1 MYQNLKFNKYLIRKG
16 KNEMKTMEKRDFF
29 KIGCSSA
36 ASWAWGTSLIMGQ
49 QIAQEKGIVA
59 WLIWAICNSL
69 TLALLGFLFNKKI
82 ITKELCDK
90 KEVKIIALIIQLFCL
105 LVQLNFINQQFLLIT
120 GSKIGAY
127 LITIAIGFFF
137 TLIVYRK
144 GLPTSIKTDVG
155 QWVGAIISIVAIII
169 IGLVTKAPLQEF
181 AKTTPSGILWGIWS
195 GLILFAG
202 PIGDVQHW
210 QRAEADT
217 SKKGYYFGAFL
228 FGLYMCLILGM
239 AFFKF
244 TLPMNIILL
253 VAVLCVTTS
262 TIDSI
267 AVALHEL
274 GNKKIG
280 TGIAL
285 ALCVAFGVFVQ
296 MGMLQLWSSFGV
308 IRFAFAIGILLL
320 PLALN
325 GNSRAVN
332 LSAIVTYALM
342 IFFAVNGQITINS
355 IVGMVSFVIATIII
369 AYVVYI
375 GEIIHAK

>member
-1 MYQNLKFNKYLIRKG
+1 
-16 KNEMKTMEKRDFF
+16 MKEIEKKDFL

-49 QIAQEKGIVA
+49 QIAQQKGLIA
-59 WLIWAICNSL
+59 WIIWAVCNSL
-69 TLALLGFLFNKKI
+69 TLALLGFLFNKKV
-82 ITKELCDK
+82 ITKELCEK

-127 LITIAIGFFF
+127 LITIGIGFLF
-137 TLIVYRK
+137 TLMVYRK
-144 GLPTSIKTDVG
+144 GLPTSIKTDVI
-155 QWVGAIISIVAIII
+155 QWLGAIGSILVIIAV
-169 IGLVTKAPLQEF
+169 GLITKAPLQEF

-217 SKKGYYFGAFL
+217 SKKGYYLGAFL
-228 FGLYMCLILGM
+228 FALYMCLILGM

-253 VAVLCVTTS
+253 CAVLCVTTS

-308 IRFAFAIGILLL
+308 IRFAFAVAILLL

-325 GNSRAVN
+325 GN
-332 LSAIVTYALM
+332 LKAIIPSSILTYALM
-342 IFFAVNGQITINS
+342 IFFALNGQITINS
-355 IVGMVSFVIATIII
+355 IVGIVSFVIATIII
-369 AYVVYI
+369 LYVVI
-375 GEIIHAK
+375 TGIKKRSIVKVK

>member
-1 MYQNLKFNKYLIRKG
+1 MKKMSEERK
-16 KNEMKTMEKRDFF
+16 DFF
-29 KIGCSSA
+29 RIGASSA

-49 QIAQEKGIVA
+49 QIAQEKGLIA
-59 WLIWAICNSL
+59 WIIWAVCNTL
-69 TLALLGFLFNKKI
+69 TLALFGWLFNHNKI
-82 ITKELCDK
+82 SPETYNR

-105 LVQLNFINQQFLLIT
+105 LVQLNFINQQFLVIT
-120 GSKIGAY
+120 GNTTLAY
-127 LITIAIGFFF
+127 IITIALGFFF
-137 TLIVYRK
+137 TLIVYKK

-155 QWVGAIISIVAIII
+155 QWLLAIGSIILVILVGIF
-169 IGLVTKAPLQEF
+169 TKAPLQTF
-181 AKTTPSGILWGIWS
+181 ANTSMSGVLWGIWS

-210 QRAEADT
+210 QRAEADK
-217 SKKGYYFGAFL
+217 SKKAYYLGSVL
-228 FGLYMCLILGM
+228 FGMYMLLILGM

-253 VAVLCVTTS
+253 VAVLGVTTS

-274 GNKKIG
+274 GNKKVG

-285 ALCVAFGVFVQ
+285 ILCVAFGIFVK

-320 PLALN
+320 PLAFKRQN
-325 GNSRAVN
+325 KTVS
-332 LSAIVTYALM
+332 IVSVISYIIM
-342 IFFAVNGQITINS
+342 VFFALKGQITINS
-355 IVGMVSFVIATIII
+355 LVGTISFVIATIILI
-369 AYVVYI
+369 YVLI
-375 GEIIHAK
+375 KSIQEDIINAK